1 MSQSLASG
9 WMPSNIIE
17 LSFPVSASSF
27 AGISKCNKPLMEFLE
42 NAFKV
47 ALSGSITKKFEGL
60 QSELEKQEAR
70 LTAAAA
76 AQHYSE
82 DAAHWVQASKYI
94 KTEQVAKFVSW
105 IAAPSFELDFKRAD
119 KKRHTGTC
127 TWILTKEKYVNW
139 RASSIGAFLV
149 IYGIP
154 GAGKTILSSFLITDA
169 NSQAAS
175 QIPRGIVLYHYF
187 KADDDTK
194 NTPLSAV
201 RSLLQ
206 QLYDHLIRMGTNMLS
221 SFEEELNTRAQ
232 RPTMDYDVLWG
243 IFQSTVTSHSLAVTL
258 ILDAIDECKGA
269 KAFVRELQKLCA
281 TEQVRAIVT
290 GRKTGIHVDEFAKV
304 AATQVIEMTEDDVK
318 HDIASFVE
326 YKINKIE
333 RLQSARDARL
343 RSNVIAE
350 LGKVENH
357 KGMFLWAYLMC
368 KDVKDQMSV
377 RAIWDLLKKLPKG
390 LNEVYA
396 KILKKLSELSPDLQN
411 FSRLVLRWIV
421 GSSRPLSFAELEQA
435 LRTANPDDELF
446 DDEEDDDY
454 GLRWSRKDIVRVC
467 GSLVSYTGLDDGDM
481 IRVIHLSTRDFLK
494 SSPRELQ
501 LPDGCAAFLVDG
513 LEAGLTLGQTCIDF
527 LSSEHLHK
535 HPYFKNRNILS
546 PKQNPARTDDFGR
559 RYPFFDY
566 AIVYWPEYILDGH
579 GLSTSMPKP
588 MELTTSMEA
597 KRIQLE
603 RKAADFLR
611 DNFAIFWL
619 EEYVRQTGTEFTSHT
634 LERLDRL
641 AKEISSSIS
650 AWTVQAITLLD
661 SYGKTISR
669 RPQAVHTC
677 LPSTGNSRFQRVQA
691 FETKSTKPAEVW
703 KFEKSWVHYDPVTDS
718 LFATE
723 RVADIIRLNRQI
735 MGRRMRFRPA
745 TDMEEQSPNGQWVV
759 RSAAVKDRGTFV
771 AVTFCPQH
779 LGGNGPEN
787 FYRTV
792 CWSIINDPNTRSSN
806 EWAEIAF
813 VDRLEGSECS
823 IFRDPVPNLFWGEG
837 RGSVVSFG
845 ENNTLLT
852 PGGIWNILTEQK
864 INRPPAIYSP
874 DPSLNVVNTCFS
886 GNGARVARVNNQ
898 KELEVL
904 DIRGNSI
911 LKHSFPAGEVYSEQ
925 VIILAFSQSGNKL
938 VIFFK
943 ESIGSELK
951 HRRICFNIT
960 ENRVIEL
967 PMAKVPRI
975 QFPQF
980 TKDERKIVAR
990 LQGIVHSDSEEGSHG
1005 GSSIVVWSLGSEEA
1019 HMVYLFKSFDSCLTF
1034 SITSSVGRLDG
1045 IVKIFTSN
1053 GDFIERNLSKEWDAE
1068 EESQLL
1074 GSRTMLSADGKSLG
1088 SVTDNGRRFVLAM
1101 CSRIQ

>member
-1 MSQSLASG
+1 MAILV
-9 WMPSNIIE
+9 E
-17 LSFPVSASSF
+17 T
-27 AGISKCNKPLMEFLE
+27 
-42 NAFKV
+42 AFKV
-47 ALSGSITKKFEGL
+47 ALSGSITKKFEDL
-60 QSELEKQEAR
+60 QSELNKQEAR
-70 LTAAAA
+70 LNAAAA
-76 AQHYSE
+76 AQHYSD
-82 DAAHWVQASKYI
+82 DAAHWEQTVKYI
-94 KTEQVAKFVSW
+94 KAEQGAKFVSW
-105 IAAPSFELDFKRAD
+105 IAAPSFEIDFKRAD

-127 TWILTKEKYVNW
+127 TWILKKEKYLNW
-139 RASSIGAFLV
+139 KTSPGSLDTFLV

-194 NTPLSAV
+194 NTPLSAM

-206 QLYDHLIRMGTNMLS
+206 QLYDHLIRLGTDALS
-221 SFEEELNTRAQ
+221 SFEQELAARTQ

-243 IFQSTVTSHSLAVTL
+243 IFQSTVTSHSLAVTVV
-258 ILDAIDECKGA
+258 LDAIDECKGA
-269 KAFVRELQKLCA
+269 KTFVRDLQKLCA
-281 TEQVRAIVT
+281 TERVRAVVT
-290 GRKTGIHVDEFAKV
+290 GRKTGIHVDEFAK
-304 AATQVIEMTEDDVK
+304 ATTTQVIEMAEDDVK

-343 RSNVIAE
+343 RSNVVAE

-377 RAIWDLLKKLPKG
+377 RAIWDLLKKLPRG
-390 LNEVYA
+390 LDEVYA
-396 KILKKLSELSPDLQN
+396 KILKKLSELSPDLRN

-421 GSSRPLSFAELEQA
+421 ASSRPLNFAELEQA

-446 DDEEDDDY
+446 DDEEDDAY
-454 GLRWSRKDIVRVC
+454 GLRWSRRDIVRVC

-494 SSPRELQ
+494 SSPEELQ
-501 LPDGCAAFLVDG
+501 LPGDCAEFLVDG
-513 LEAGLTLGQTCIDF
+513 LEAGLSLGQTCIDF
-527 LSSEHLHK
+527 LSSANLRK
-535 HPYFKNRNILS
+535 HPYFENRNHLC
-546 PKQNPARTDDFGR
+546 PKQSLVRTDEFESQ
-559 RYPFFDY
+559 YPFFDY
-566 AIVYWPEYILDGH
+566 ATIYWPEYFLECFR
-579 GLSTSMPKP
+579 LSNQSTEPTNSTKDPR
-588 MELTTSMEA
+588 S
-597 KRIQLE
+597 QLS
-603 RKAADFLR
+603 RKADGFLS
-611 DNFAIFWL
+611 DKFAIVWF
-619 EEYVRQTGTEFTSHT
+619 EEYIRQTGTEFTSHT
-634 LERLDRL
+634 LGRLVQLPKLSAPRL
-641 AKEISSSIS
+641 CTWA
-650 AWTVQAITLLD
+650 AQAIRSLD
-661 SYGKTISR
+661 SYGRTISR
-669 RPQAVHTC
+669 RPQAVHIC
-677 LPSTGNSRFQRVQA
+677 LPVSGTSSRYQRVRA
-691 FETKSTKPAEVW
+691 FGEETRDMVEVW
-703 KFEKSWVHYDPVTDS
+703 KCEKSWVHYEPVTDS

-723 RVADIIRLNRQI
+723 RVMETIRLNRQI
-735 MGRRMRFRPA
+735 MGKDMRFRPA
-745 TDMEEQSPNGQWVV
+745 TDMEEQSQNGQWVV

-792 CWSIINDPNTRSSN
+792 CWSIINDPNTRSTN

-813 VDRLEGSECS
+813 VDRLEGPGCT

-864 INRPPAIYSP
+864 ISRPLEIYSP
-874 DPSLNVVNTCFS
+874 DPSLNAVNTCFS
-886 GNGARVARVNNQ
+886 GNGTRVARVNNQ

-904 DIRGNSI
+904 DIGGNSI
-911 LKHSFPAGEVYSEQ
+911 LKHSFPAREVYSEQ

-938 VIFFK
+938 VIFYK
-943 ESIGSELK
+943 ESTRSELK
-951 HRRICFNIT
+951 HRRICFNVT
-960 ENRVIEL
+960 ENSAMEL

-990 LQGIVHSDSEEGSHG
+990 LQGILHSDTEEGSHG
-1005 GSSIVVWSLGSEEA
+1005 GSSIVVWTLGSEGA
-1019 HMVYLFKSFDSCLTF
+1019 HMVYLFKSFDSCMTF
-1034 SITSSVGRLDG
+1034 SIVPGPGRQEG
-1045 IVKIFTSN
+1045 IVKIVTSS
-1053 GDFIERNLSKEWDAE
+1053 GCLIKRNLSQQWGSE
-1068 EESQLL
+1068 EQSGLLESRVM
-1074 GSRTMLSADGKSLG
+1074 GSADGRSLG

-1101 CSRIQ
+1101 CSGIQ